1 MKQIFI
7 LLLCFCMIVLPL
19 LSCNN
24 EAPSGDTPSE
34 PSNAPGTPETP
45 TEPETPSTPETPEKP
60 EQTVLDIVV
69 DGKSDYTVVYDDSD
83 AYLAAL
89 ALDFV
94 EQMQTKYGVTLAA
107 VGASEAEDDY
117 GHEIVVGRVRPAA
130 DKVAA
135 RMNDEN
141 DFAICVE
148 DDDWVMVATGS
159 RLYTYL
165 FSVVARRGIAH
176 VEDGALA
183 VEQDKDFIYHDS
195 PYKKRSYIEYEY
207 GMGSLTQQQLA
218 EIFEARSFTAGDG
231 TKLAYRLYV
240 PFDYDESREYPVLLL
255 LHGAG
260 ERGNDNMGNLV
271 HIVSNLFNISKTPVT
286 DAIIVAPQCPAGNQ
300 WVDTPW
306 ANGSYDTSRVKISNE
321 LRAVMEIMDEV
332 EDEFSTDY
340 DRYYVMGLS
349 MGGFGTWDLL
359 MRYPDYFAAGV
370 PICGGADPS
379 MAEELVNVPIWT
391 FHGSAD
397 PTVPVSGTRE
407 MAEALEA
414 AGSTVY
420 TYEEI
425 AGAGHGIWGTVA
437 SRKDV
442 VEWLF
447 EQNLGGRP

>member
-1 MKQIFI
+1 M
-7 LLLCFCMIVLPL
+7 
-19 LSCNN
+19 
-24 EAPSGDTPSE
+24 
-34 PSNAPGTPETP
+34 
-45 TEPETPSTPETPEKP
+45 
-60 EQTVLDIVV
+60 
-69 DGKSDYTVVYDDSD
+69 
-83 AYLAAL
+83 
-89 ALDFV
+89 
-94 EQMQTKYGVTLAA
+94 
-107 VGASEAEDDY
+107 
-117 GHEIVVGRVRPAA
+117 
-130 DKVAA
+130 
-135 RMNDEN
+135 
-141 DFAICVE
+141 
-148 DDDWVMVATGS
+148 
-159 RLYTYL
+159 
-165 FSVVARRGIAH
+165 
-176 VEDGALA
+176 
-183 VEQDKDFIYHDS
+183 
-195 PYKKRSYIEYEY
+195 
-207 GMGSLTQQQLA
+207 
-218 EIFEARSFTAGDG
+218 
-231 TKLAYRLYV
+231 
-240 PFDYDESREYPVLLL
+240 
-255 LHGAG
+255 
-260 ERGNDNMGNLV
+260 
-271 HIVSNLFNISKTPVT
+271 T

-379 MAEELVNVPIWT
+379 MAEELVDVPIWT